1 MKRMF
6 GYLRPLVSELRVR
19 ELEYYRAVYC
29 GVCRSMGKSCGAAS
43 RLCLSYDLTFL
54 AMLTAALSGEK
65 TGFGKKI
72 CSCPAGGRKKTAVG
86 SASVDYAGA
95 VCGMLASL
103 RFADD
108 AADERGLRRTASRL
122 LGALSGPWAKRAGKL
137 YPGLEEGTLTRLS
150 ALSEAEK
157 EAAGGGRR
165 NGEADPG
172 GECRPDAP
180 ADSCASL
187 FGELLSF
194 LCSYPFADEKFR
206 RERTIASAVG
216 YSVGRWIYLVDAA
229 DDMKE
234 DAKHLRFNPLSMTF
248 GKDELT
254 KEEKTTLGCTL
265 AAEAGSAADA
275 MLLFDAEPGA
285 APEPAAVIGNILT
298 KGMRSVAEAVLDG
311 SYRKPVKDRL

>member
-1 MKRMF
+1 MF

-65 TGFGKKI
+65 TVFGKKI
-72 CSCPAGGRKKTAVG
+72 CSCPAGGRKKMAVG

-95 VCGMLASL
+95 VCGMLVSL

-108 AADERGLRRTASRL
+108 AADERGLRRTASRA
-122 LGALSGPWAKRAGKL
+122 LGSLSSSWVKKAGKL
-137 YPGLEEGTLTRLS
+137 YPGLEEGTLTRLR

-157 EAAGGGRR
+157 EASGCGKA
-165 NGEADPG
+165 EADPE
-172 GECRPDAP
+172 GECRPEAP

-206 RERTIASAVG
+206 RERKIAAAVG
-216 YSVGRWIYLVDAA
+216 YAVGRWIYLVDAA
-229 DDMKE
+229 DDMKDDE
-234 DAKHLRFNPLSMTF
+234 KHRRFNPLSLTF
-248 GKDELT
+248 GKADLT

-285 APEPAAVIGNILT
+285 APEPVAVIGNILT